1 LRDDLRF
8 PYYGDGL
15 NVVLLQG
22 ESMRRLVSNHRLSLA
37 VLLACA
43 AIAATAAAH
52 SFKVY
57 SPKAVERETGKT
69 YPQHAAAFWKWA
81 LSQPTASNPLVDA
94 TGANCDVG
102 QSGRNWYLAG
112 AFAGETVARSCTV
125 PRGKNLVL
133 PIFNYLVA
141 AFPTDPP
148 EQREVSYLRETASV
162 ARDAQVELEID
173 GRAVKLNGF
182 FEESKVFQVTL
193 PEDNIFGLTGS
204 DREFS
209 PAVDAGYYVA
219 IAPLERGLHTIHAYG
234 ELDGAAVDVTWE
246 ITVR

>member
-1 LRDDLRF
+1 
-8 PYYGDGL
+8 
-15 NVVLLQG
+15 
-22 ESMRRLVSNHRLSLA
+22 MRRLLADSRLSLS
-37 VLLACA
+37 VLVVCT

-57 SPKAVERETGKT
+57 SPKVVERETGKT

-81 LSQPTASNPLVDA
+81 LSQPTPSNPLIDA
-94 TGANCDVG
+94 TGESCDVG

-112 AFAGETVARSCTV
+112 AFAGETVVRSCTV

-133 PIFNYLVA
+133 PVFNYLVA

-148 EQREVSYLRETASV
+148 EQREVAYLRDTAAV

-173 GRAVKLNGF
+173 GKPVKLKGF
-182 FEESKVFQVTL
+182 YEESKVFHVTL

-209 PAVDAGYYVA
+209 PSVDAGYYVA
-219 IAPLERGLHTIHAYG
+219 IAPLPRGLHTIHAYG

-246 ITVR
+246 IEVR